1 VVNPALKQP
10 AVRRLLAVALLAELA
25 YASLNLSTMPVYLR
39 DARGFGEAA
48 VGIVLGVFL
57 GTEAVAKLV
66 TGRWADRYG
75 TRRLIVFG
83 PLLSVVSVILT
94 LAAPGANGA
103 AWETVLQGSFRV
115 LDGIGAAM
123 VWPALFASIAG
134 ATNERDRPTALSM
147 LNACYLIGIALAF
160 PLAGW
165 INDQSRQSSAGL
177 GLAAILFIAASLLAL
192 GLRDHRP
199 HSQSTGLHLSRVS
212 PWLLATG
219 FLAFAGIGFPSFIAK
234 LFPMDE
240 FRMSEG
246 QVGLLV
252 LPTAILLAVLS
263 APAGRLAT
271 RWGARTTVF
280 AGLVLCAIGTGIIG
294 MAAIRPEARTIATVM
309 VAAPLVGVGFL
320 VALPAWYAFVGG
332 AAGSATRLGAVMAAQ
347 GIGAIAAAPLGAAM
361 YEKLQPF
368 GVASRLGPGFA
379 HWSPFLAA
387 SGCLSAAAIVFLAA
401 SGPAREPSD
410 GGR

>member
-1 VVNPALKQP
+1 
-10 AVRRLLAVALLAELA
+10 
-25 YASLNLSTMPVYLR
+25 M
-39 DARGFGEAA
+39 
-48 VGIVLGVFL
+48 
-57 GTEAVAKLV
+57 
-66 TGRWADRYG
+66 
-75 TRRLIVFG
+75 
-83 PLLSVVSVILT
+83 
-94 LAAPGANGA
+94 
-103 AWETVLQGSFRV
+103 
-115 LDGIGAAM
+115 
-123 VWPALFASIAG
+123 
-134 ATNERDRPTALSM
+134 
-147 LNACYLIGIALAF
+147 
-160 PLAGW
+160 
-165 INDQSRQSSAGL
+165 
-177 GLAAILFIAASLLAL
+177 AAILFIAASLLAL

-271 RWGARTTVF
+271 RLGARTTVF
-280 AGLVLCAIGTGIIG
+280 AGLVLCAIGTGMIG
-294 MAAIRPEARTIATVM
+294 LAAIRPESRTVATVM
-309 VAAPLVGVGFL
+309 IAAPLVGVGFL
-320 VALPAWYAFVGG
+320 IALPAWYAYVGG

-368 GVASRLGPGFA
+368 GVASRLGPSFA

-387 SGCLSAAAIVFLAA
+387 SGCLAAAAIVFLAA

-410 GGR
+410 DGR

>member
-1 VVNPALKQP
+1 M
-10 AVRRLLAVALLAELA
+10 LAELA

-83 PLLSVVSVILT
+83 PLLSVVSIILT

-134 ATNERDRPTALSM
+134 ATSERDRPTALSL

-246 QVGLLV
+246 QVGL
-252 LPTAILLAVLS
+252 
-263 APAGRLAT
+263 
-271 RWGARTTVF
+271 
-280 AGLVLCAIGTGIIG
+280 
-294 MAAIRPEARTIATVM
+294 
-309 VAAPLVGVGFL
+309 
-320 VALPAWYAFVGG
+320 
-332 AAGSATRLGAVMAAQ
+332 
-347 GIGAIAAAPLGAAM
+347 
-361 YEKLQPF
+361 
-368 GVASRLGPGFA
+368 
-379 HWSPFLAA
+379 
-387 SGCLSAAAIVFLAA
+387 
-401 SGPAREPSD
+401 
-410 GGR
+410 